1 MSFNVQEVAQL
12 LKQAKENKKPYIFF
26 TGAGCSVKADV
37 PSATDLIQEICE
49 KFPIQVKNL
58 DPEKDKYNYGKYMSA
73 LDKDERR
80 RLLKPHIIDNK
91 KINWAHIALA
101 CLMQSGYIQRV
112 LTFNFDSILS
122 RACNLLGLHPSI
134 YDFATANPHLY
145 HLINDPSIVHLHG
158 QGTGFV
164 QLNTGEETEK
174 HTAKLG
180 EFIAATLNSN
190 PSLFI
195 GYSGNADAFFPLL
208 EEKYSEQHRLI
219 WTGTRETSDDLE
231 AESVKNFLK
240 KNKNITHYIG
250 KVFADDFLI
259 QLAKEL
265 ECFPPELFSNT
276 YRFLDQQLENI
287 QSYPLGDGLD
297 ILANLTGYLK
307 EQAEKPLNKSLY
319 TAVIHKYPNKEST
332 EGFSEKAIN
341 DIMWA
346 YDQQAR
352 YLKSQEKFEES
363 HRIYDQALEI
373 SARHYGCIHNYA
385 LSLAVYAN
393 IKSDQSLFKKA
404 FNLNEKAF
412 QLQPNNAD
420 NIGNYALALSNLVQ
434 INQDELL
441 FEKAF
446 VQYEKALKIQPEHAD
461 HLGNYGNALSD
472 LAKIKQDESLFE
484 KAFVQYE
491 KALKIQPEHA
501 DHLGN
506 YSNALSDLAKI
517 KQDESLFEKAFVQ
530 YENALKIQPEHANH
544 LGNYGNALSDLAKI
558 KQDESLFEKAFVQYE
573 KALKIQPEHA
583 DHLGNYGTALSELA
597 KIKQDESLFEKA
609 FVQYESA
616 LKIQPNETYNL
627 ACYYALIRDS
637 EKSKI
642 NLLHAEKHDTLPKNS
657 LKYLKEDIDLDNVR
671 NEPWFTELLERL
683 KAKEEA
689 EKVA

>member
-12 LKQAKENKKPYIFF
+12 LKQAKENKKPYVFF

-37 PSATDLIQEICE
+37 PSATGLIQEICE

-101 CLMQSGYIQRV
+101 CLMQGGYIQRV

-240 KNKNITHYIG
+240 KNKNITHY
-250 KVFADDFLI
+250 
-259 QLAKEL
+259 
-265 ECFPPELFSNT
+265 
-276 YRFLDQQLENI
+276 
-287 QSYPLGDGLD
+287 
-297 ILANLTGYLK
+297 
-307 EQAEKPLNKSLY
+307 
-319 TAVIHKYPNKEST
+319 
-332 EGFSEKAIN
+332 
-341 DIMWA
+341 
-346 YDQQAR
+346 
-352 YLKSQEKFEES
+352 
-363 HRIYDQALEI
+363 
-373 SARHYGCIHNYA
+373 
-385 LSLAVYAN
+385 
-393 IKSDQSLFKKA
+393 
-404 FNLNEKAF
+404 KAF

-420 NIGNYALALSNLVQ
+420 NIGNYALALSNLAQ
-434 INQDELL
+434 INQDESL

-446 VQYEKALKIQPEHAD
+446 VQYENALKIQPEHANNLGNYGNALSNLAQINQD
-461 HLGNYGNALSD
+461 ESLFEKAFVQYESALKIQPEHANHLGNYGNALLGLGRIKQDESLFEKAFVQYESALKIQPEHANHLGNYGNALLGLGRIKQDESLFEKAFVQYESALKIQPEHANNLGNYGNALSD

-491 KALKIQPEHA
+491 
-501 DHLGN
+501 
-506 YSNALSDLAKI
+506 S
-517 KQDESLFEKAFVQ
+517 V
-530 YENALKIQPEHANH
+530 LKIQPEHANH
-544 LGNYGNALSDLAKI
+544 LGNYGNAL
-558 KQDESLFEKAFVQYE
+558 
-573 KALKIQPEHA
+573 
-583 DHLGNYGTALSELA
+583 LGLGR
-597 KIKQDESLFEKA
+597 IKQDESLFEKA

-657 LKYLKEDIDLDNVR
+657 LKYLKEDTDLDNVR